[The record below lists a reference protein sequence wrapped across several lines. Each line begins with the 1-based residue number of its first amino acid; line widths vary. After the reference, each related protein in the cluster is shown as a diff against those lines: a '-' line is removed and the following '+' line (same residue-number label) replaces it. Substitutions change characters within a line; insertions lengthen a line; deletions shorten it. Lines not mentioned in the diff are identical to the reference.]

1 MGANGAQDGNDF
13 NTRKGNLMGTELNTT
28 ERKALAKLGRDA
40 TKEHRQC
47 AVAGNAM
54 LEHANL
60 CGAYLLQAKETVPH
74 GEWEDWLAE
83 HFSEASPSAARGYM
97 RISDRW
103 AELEQNGNSVADL
116 TVRGA
121 LKLLAKPREPAL
133 FEAPG
138 PLPLG
143 DEPAATSL
151 VPSQDE
157 PCPNCGATAFDEDGD
172 CLECRE
178 PGVRPPEPSQDAPD
192 EEEDEEEELPHHDYQ
207 GNVIPDY
214 AVPVFADE
222 ELFDQAIGYLK
233 ALQGAITTLTKSPTG
248 THVEKK
254 QIAAALREVGKRL
267 ASARPYCLCPYC
279 GGKKC
284 TACCETG
291 IVTQQIFD
299 ASKEEES

>member
-1 MGANGAQDGNDF
+1 
-13 NTRKGNLMGTELNTT
+13 MGTDLTAT
-28 ERKALAKLGRDA
+28 QRKTLAKLGRDA

-178 PGVRPPEPSQDAPD
+178 PGVRPPEPPQDALD
-192 EEEDEEEELPHHDYQ
+192 EEEDESPDSPEEAAEQAGASPCKAFLARIEDELRGWVRCHPEDVAEIS
-207 GNVIPDY
+207 GWLDTVVI
-214 AVPVFADE
+214 E
-222 ELFDQAIGYLK
+222 
-233 ALQGAITTLTKSPTG
+233 
-248 THVEKK
+248 VE
-254 QIAAALREVGKRL
+254 
-267 ASARPYCLCPYC
+267 
-279 GGKKC
+279 
-284 TACCETG
+284 
-291 IVTQQIFD
+291 
-299 ASKEEES
+299 SKT